1 MAKTRMTYLICYDDH
16 RNFTEDIKKRFSD
29 TSRYQVASF
38 HNKQDLLTFCT
49 KEAENNSCK
58 VAVIGVPDAR
68 EQFESVD
75 ELTQEIRN
83 SDPGTGLI
91 LLVPPDKMDDL
102 KKSVRF
108 NIDAYI
114 PRNANS
120 ILRIQHYNLQEEEE
134 YFGLRSSDIR
144 CSGRNTL
151 NCSTFQVPGIFLVTI
166 CQLILVARLLKV
178 WWRIIHVQS
187 LN

>member
-29 TSRYQVASF
+29 TSRYQVVSF
-38 HNKQDLLTFCT
+38 HNKQDLLTYCT

-83 SDPGTGLI
+83 SDHGTGLI

-102 KKSVRF
+102 KKVVKF

-114 PRNANS
+114 PRNSNS
-120 ILRIQHYNLQEEEE
+120 ILRIHNTVKKLFSEYNITIYRKKRNFSIYILFIFVVLAAILLIAARLRFPE
-134 YFGLRSSDIR
+134 YF
-144 CSGRNTL
+144 
-151 NCSTFQVPGIFLVTI
+151 
-166 CQLILVARLLKV
+166 
-178 WWRIIHVQS
+178 
-187 LN
+187 

>member
-29 TSRYQVASF
+29 TSRYQVVSF
-38 HNKQDLLTFCT
+38 HNKQDLLTYCT

-83 SDPGTGLI
+83 SDHGTGLI

-102 KKSVRF
+102 KKVVKF

-114 PRNANS
+114 PRNSNS
-120 ILRIQHYNLQEEEE
+120 ILRIHNTVKKLFSEYNITIYRKKRNFSIYVLLIFVVLAAILLIAARLRFPE
-134 YFGLRSSDIR
+134 YF
-144 CSGRNTL
+144 
-151 NCSTFQVPGIFLVTI
+151 
-166 CQLILVARLLKV
+166 
-178 WWRIIHVQS
+178 
-187 LN
+187 

>member
-29 TSRYQVASF
+29 TSRYQVVSF
-38 HNKQDLLTFCT
+38 HNKQDLLTYCT

-83 SDPGTGLI
+83 SDHGTGLI

-102 KKSVRF
+102 KKVVKF

-114 PRNANS
+114 PRNSNS
-120 ILRIQHYNLQEEEE
+120 ILRIHNTVKKLFSEYNITIYRKKRNFSIYVLLIFVVLAALLLIAARLRFPE
-134 YFGLRSSDIR
+134 YF
-144 CSGRNTL
+144 
-151 NCSTFQVPGIFLVTI
+151 
-166 CQLILVARLLKV
+166 
-178 WWRIIHVQS
+178 
-187 LN
+187 

>member
-1 MAKTRMTYLICYDDH
+1 MAKTKMTYLICYDDH

-38 HNKQDLLTFCT
+38 HNKQDLLDYCS

-102 KKSVRF
+102 KKVVKF

-114 PRNANS
+114 PRNSNS
-120 ILRIQHYNLQEEEE
+120 ILRIHNTVKKLFSEYNISIFRRKRNISVYVLLLFIVLAAILLIAARLKFPE
-134 YFGLRSSDIR
+134 YF
-144 CSGRNTL
+144 
-151 NCSTFQVPGIFLVTI
+151 
-166 CQLILVARLLKV
+166 
-178 WWRIIHVQS
+178 
-187 LN
+187 

>member
-75 ELTQEIRN
+75 DLTQEIRN

-120 ILRIQHYNLQEEEE
+120 ILRIHNTVKKLFSEYNITIYRKKRNISVYVLLIFIALAAILLIAARFRFPE
-134 YFGLRSSDIR
+134 YF
-144 CSGRNTL
+144 
-151 NCSTFQVPGIFLVTI
+151 
-166 CQLILVARLLKV
+166 
-178 WWRIIHVQS
+178 
-187 LN
+187 